1 MYSHILVPT
10 DGSEL
15 SINAATQ
22 AIALARLCK
31 AKMSVIMV
39 SPTYHQA
46 NEEGFIAPMVN
57 TLRERWEEQMTARA
71 AKVLNGICADATKS
85 GLQCETLHVFGGAP
99 YEAIID
105 AANTHGCD
113 MIAMGS
119 HGHGGVKQLF
129 LGSETTRVLSH
140 TKIPVVVYR

>member
-15 SINAATQ
+15 SINAAHQ
-22 AIALARLCK
+22 AMDLAKLCK

-46 NEEGFIAPMVN
+46 NQDGFIVPMVN
-57 TLRERWEEQMTARA
+57 TIRERWEEQMTARA
-71 AKVLNGICADATKS
+71 TTVLDGICADATKS
-85 GLQCETLHVFGGAP
+85 GLQCETIHVFGNSP

-105 AANTHGCD
+105 TANQRGCD

-129 LGSETTRVLSH
+129 VGSETTRVLSH